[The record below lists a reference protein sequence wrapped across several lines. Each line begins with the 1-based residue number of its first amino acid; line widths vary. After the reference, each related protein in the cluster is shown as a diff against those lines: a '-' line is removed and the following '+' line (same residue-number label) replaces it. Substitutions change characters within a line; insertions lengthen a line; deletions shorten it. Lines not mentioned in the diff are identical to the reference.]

1 MFQRLIAIFILATA
15 AVTARADGEWT
26 EKTHDFGAFDE
37 EMGTVYCRFGLVNTG
52 TEPLAIL
59 SARAN
64 CGCTRPEYSNDPV
77 NPGDTIWLKVGFDS
91 KGRPGKF
98 QKQITVDCSSAP
110 VRTRLTIRGTVIG
123 SGNTL
128 RSRFPVEAGPVR
140 MRTRT
145 IPYGKVLKGT
155 SPGQYVEA
163 YNASPDT
170 IRPKVLHSPKYINV
184 IVQPAS
190 VAPGEQFILST
201 IFHTDATR
209 EWGIV
214 TDSIVMQPDATA
226 SSQPV
231 TIETVAIVS
240 EDFSKLTD
248 AERAKAPLIDTSV
261 TAIDLEKV
269 SRSDKPST
277 HRFDIS
283 NLGKSPLIIRRI
295 SCSDPAVDVSVK
307 DTRVKPGKKVP
318 VTVRVDPSKI
328 GRTELLNAR
337 INIIANDPEHP
348 STMVRVVGE
357 VTEP

>member
-1 MFQRLIAIFILATA
+1 MFQRFIAILLLLSSALAG
-15 AVTARADGEWT
+15 RADGEWT

-37 EMGTVYCRFGLVNTG
+37 ELGVVYCHFGLINTG
-52 TEPLAIL
+52 SEPLAIL

-64 CGCTRPEYSNDPV
+64 CGCTKPEYSNDPV
-77 NPGDTIWLKVGFDS
+77 NPGDTIWLRVGFDP

-98 QKQITVDCSSAP
+98 RKQITVDCSAAP
-110 VRTRLTIRGTVIG
+110 VRTRLTICGTVIG

-128 RSRFPVEAGPVR
+128 RSRFPIDAGAVR

-145 IPYGKVLKGT
+145 IPYGKITKGT
-155 SPGQYVEA
+155 SPGQYVEG
-163 YNASPDT
+163 YNASKDT
-170 IRPKVLHSPKYINV
+170 IRPQVLYKPKYINV
-184 IVQPAS
+184 IVQPAA

-214 TDSIVMQPDATA
+214 TDSITFLPTGAQGERSM
-226 SSQPV
+226 

-248 AERAKAPLIDTSV
+248 ADRAKAPLIDTSV

-277 HRFDIS
+277 HRFDIQ

-295 SCSDPAVDVSVK
+295 SCSDPAVDVTVK

-337 INIIANDPEHP
+337 INIIANDPAHP

-357 VTEP
+357 VTQP